1 MKHEES
7 YLLSDPAI
15 VELYWARDEAAI
27 KHTDLKYRNYLLKT
41 AYNVLEDMQDCEECL
56 NDTYVETWNAIPPQ
70 RPRVLQAFLGSIMR
84 NQAIDRFRQRHR
96 RKSIPPCF
104 LSSFEDLKGYA
115 LEDGEDYADTEAE
128 QLASVISAWLRTL
141 DARRRYVFLA
151 RYYDAR
157 PIDEIVQ
164 VLGVSRSTVTADI
177 AFIKTSLRAALQK
190 EGYTV

>member
-1 MKHEES
+1 MKQEGN

-84 NQAIDRFRQRHR
+84 NQAIDKFRQRHR
-96 RKSIPPCF
+96 KKSIPPCF
-104 LSSFEDLKGYA
+104 LSSFEDLKGMRSRMGRIMPIPK
-115 LEDGEDYADTEAE
+115 LSSW
-128 QLASVISAWLRTL
+128 QASSARGCAPSMRVVAT
-141 DARRRYVFLA
+141 Y
-151 RYYDAR
+151 
-157 PIDEIVQ
+157 
-164 VLGVSRSTVTADI
+164 S
-177 AFIKTSLRAALQK
+177 
-190 EGYTV
+190 